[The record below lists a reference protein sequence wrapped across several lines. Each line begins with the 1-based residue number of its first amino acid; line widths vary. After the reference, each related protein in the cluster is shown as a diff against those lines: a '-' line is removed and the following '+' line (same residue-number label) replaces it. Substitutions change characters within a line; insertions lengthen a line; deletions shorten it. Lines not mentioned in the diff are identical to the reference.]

1 MSEDFQKNTTIG
13 KASTFAA
20 KEKSLKQM
28 GGEKQIAKQHDSG
41 KLTTRKQLAV
51 LFAED
56 IFRKYSSLFNI
67 APTSLAWIKKK
78 SPQMASLPA
87 LAKSTDTRFLQPH
100 RISPARVEV
109 WEKCML
115 KKYEK

>member
-78 SPQMASLPA
+78 SPLMALLPA
-87 LAKSTDTRFLQPH
+87 LVKSTGVQFLQRR
-100 RISPARVEV
+100 RISQAPAAV
-109 WEKCML
+109 WEKCMP
-115 KKYEK
+115 KKSGK